1 MFQLGRDL
9 RRLLGLAGPEDRRD
23 PALLELAPPETLAAQ
38 AQAQA
43 DAAGRPS
50 AHDPAAG
57 WREASRLWRE
67 HARRT
72 GRRRSLERALE
83 TAGRARAA
91 ARDAR
96 AGAAADL
103 ELALTRL
110 VEDDLYG
117 GAIARA
123 ACAEALARA
132 AGRAGRGV
140 LAGRVAAAHARLAAR
155 QAAGGGEVRAAAA
168 LLDAALHELEAA
180 PARLDPWLKVDAA
193 ELRLERAGLGFASG
207 LREGCPLLLDQAGRD
222 LRGLVERCD
231 ADYAPLTRA
240 RALAACG
247 AGLSLL
253 GELAGRTDSL
263 DHGLGLI
270 RAAAELFT
278 PDHSPLD
285 AAAIRAAEGAALL
298 RLERATG
305 ADGLAEGAMRAL
317 LDAGRAAQGGGLRM
331 GVEIAALRNRLE
343 VSAAVRAGDLIGLAA
358 LEARTKARLA
368 RRRPGE
374 DPVGWALDQQLMAGI
389 YRGYDRMGARGD
401 RREAITLAESA
412 AAEVLAEHGF
422 AELGE
427 PA

>member
-1 MFQLGRDL
+1 MFQLGKDL

-23 PALLELAPPETLAAQ
+23 PALLELAPPETLAVQ
-38 AQAQA
+38 AQAEA
-43 DAAGRPS
+43 DGAGRPS

-57 WREASRLWRE
+57 WREATRLWRE

-83 TAGRARAA
+83 AAGRARAA
-91 ARDAR
+91 ARDGR

-117 GAIARA
+117 GVAPRA
-123 ACAEALARA
+123 ACAEALSRA
-132 AGRAGRGV
+132 AERAGRGV
-140 LAGRVAAAHARLAAR
+140 LAGRVGAAHARLAAR
-155 QAAGGGEVRAAAA
+155 QAAGRGEARAAAA

-193 ELRLERAGLGFASG
+193 ELRLERAALGFATG
-207 LREGCPLLLDQAGRD
+207 LREGCPRLLDQAGRD

-253 GELAGRTDSL
+253 GELAGSTESL

-278 PDHSPLD
+278 ADHSPLD

-317 LDAGRAAQGGGLRM
+317 LDAGRAAQGGLRM

-343 VSAAVRAGDLIGLAA
+343 VSASVRAGDLIGLAA

-368 RRRPGE
+368 RRRAGD
-374 DPVGWALDQQLMAGI
+374 DPVAWALDQQLMAGI
-389 YRGYDRMGARGD
+389 YRGYDRLGVRGD
-401 RREAITLAESA
+401 RREAIALAEA
-412 AAEVLAEHGF
+412 AANEVLSEHGF